1 MRTATSSAEES
12 RIKNAYEKRD
22 RSIPENFYSFL
33 KPANLLPSQELER
46 RLALL
51 LAEDQ
56 SRQLSSM
63 RILEVGCGYGTWL
76 QQFLRLG
83 ARPQNLA
90 GVDLLEERIAAARE
104 LLPWGS
110 TLLCRNA
117 ESVCFPSRSFDI
129 VLQSMLFTT
138 ILDRDTRKRI
148 AAEMLRLLTPNG
160 YILWYD
166 FFLDNP
172 FNPDVKGMRK
182 RDITECFPNCHL
194 ALDKTTL
201 APPIARRVPGSS
213 PLVYCVLASIPF
225 LRSHYFGRI
234 VPTSSS

>member
-1 MRTATSSAEES
+1 MRTATSSTEES
-12 RIKNAYEKRD
+12 RIKAAYEKRD

-33 KPANLLPSQELER
+33 RPANLLPSQELER

-56 SRQLSSM
+56 GRQLSCM
-63 RILEVGCGYGTWL
+63 RILEVGCGCGTWL

-90 GVDLLEERIAAARE
+90 GVDLLEERIVAARE
-104 LLPWGS
+104 LLPCGT
-110 TLLCRNA
+110 TLLCGNA
-117 ESVCFPSRSFDI
+117 ENVDFPSGSFEI
-129 VLQSMLFTT
+129 VLQSMLFSS
-138 ILDRDTRKRI
+138 ILDRDTRKHI
-148 AAEMLRLLTPNG
+148 AAEMLRLLAPNG

-172 FNPDVKGMRK
+172 FNPDVKGMKK
-182 RDITECFPNCHL
+182 RDITECFPNCRL
-194 ALDKTTL
+194 ALIKTTL
-201 APPIARRVPGSS
+201 APPIGRRIPGSS
-213 PLVYCVLASIPF
+213 PLMYCLLASIPF

-234 VPTSSS
+234 VPTSC